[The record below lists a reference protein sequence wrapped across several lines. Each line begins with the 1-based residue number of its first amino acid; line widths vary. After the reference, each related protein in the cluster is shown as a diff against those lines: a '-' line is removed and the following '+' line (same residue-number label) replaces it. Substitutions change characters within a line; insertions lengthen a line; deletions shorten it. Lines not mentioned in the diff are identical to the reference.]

1 MRTSGFLWLTVATL
15 AGLAML
21 IGLGVWQL
29 QRLEWKE
36 GLIAQ
41 IAARSKQDPI
51 SLEQAIARAEEGADL
66 RYTPVRAEGRFHH
79 TRERYLYALSL
90 DGEPGWHVITP
101 LQTVEGDV
109 VLVDRGFV
117 PEDLRD
123 PSARPGGQVEEVV
136 TVVGLVRPSEPPSV
150 FVPDNDP
157 EANQWFNRDL
167 PAMSRS
173 MFPSG
178 TVQAAPFFLEAKA
191 GEVPGGWPRGG
202 QTRLTLTN
210 HHLQYALTWFGLALC
225 LVAVYAVYV
234 RSAYNAPRS
243 PENSP

>member
-1 MRTSGFLWLTVATL
+1 METRGFLWLTLATL
-15 AGLAML
+15 LGLALL
-21 IGLGVWQL
+21 IGLGVWQV
-29 QRLEWKE
+29 QRLEWKQ

-41 IAARSKQDPI
+41 IEARTKQDPI
-51 SLEQAIARAEEGADL
+51 LLEQAIVRAEEGDDL
-66 RYTPVRAEGRFHH
+66 RYTPVKAEGRFHH

-123 PSARPGGQVEEVV
+123 PSKRSDGQVEEVV

-157 EANQWFNRDL
+157 EANQWFSRDL
-167 PAMSRS
+167 PAMTRS
-173 MFPSG
+173 MFTGG
-178 TVQAAPFFLEAKA
+178 TVQVAPFFLEAKA
-191 GEVPGGWPRGG
+191 DEVPGGWPRGG

-210 HHLQYALTWFGLALC
+210 NHLQYALTWFGLALC
-225 LVAVYAVYV
+225 LVVVYAVYV
-234 RSAYNAPRS
+234 RSA
-243 PENSP
+243 